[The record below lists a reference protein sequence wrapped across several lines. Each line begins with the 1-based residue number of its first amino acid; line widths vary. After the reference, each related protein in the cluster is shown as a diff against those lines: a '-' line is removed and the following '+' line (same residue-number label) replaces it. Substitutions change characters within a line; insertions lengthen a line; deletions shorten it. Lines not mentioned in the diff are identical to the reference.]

1 MADRIAI
8 ARSYME
14 AQNAGKIEEAVALL
28 ADDVVMSNPMTG
40 TTTGKAAAEAG
51 MRNRPA
57 GGGGAGNITWREP
70 VDADGSVKIVGD
82 GSPFGP
88 IRILVSFND
97 KDQIAK
103 VDVGLGS

>member
-8 ARSYME
+8 ARKYLE
-14 AQNAGKIEEAVALL
+14 AQVAGNIAEAVALL

-57 GGGGAGNITWREP
+57 GGGAGNITWREP
-70 VDADGSVKIVGD
+70 VDADGAVKVVGD

-97 KDQIAK
+97 SDQISK